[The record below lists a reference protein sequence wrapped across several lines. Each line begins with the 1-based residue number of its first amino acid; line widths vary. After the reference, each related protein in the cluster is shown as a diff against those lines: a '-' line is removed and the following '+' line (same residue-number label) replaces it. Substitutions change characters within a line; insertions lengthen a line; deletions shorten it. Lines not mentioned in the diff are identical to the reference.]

1 MRGLGRL
8 HRVLCAVSFA
18 LTLAALGACAA
29 PATTTANQAAADET
43 AASGSTVQ
51 SPAQEV
57 PAAPRRPVRTGGPLP
72 PERVVAPVVIDSTC
86 RTDAD
91 CAVKNVGNCCGY
103 QPACVNANS
112 PTDPKGVQ
120 AECAKKGMAS
130 VCGFKEITACSCN
143 QGQCEAASSDVVQ

>member
-1 MRGLGRL
+1 MRGLGRV
-8 HRVLCAVSFA
+8 HRVVCAVAFA
-18 LTLAALGACAA
+18 LALAAVGACAG
-29 PATTTANQAAADET
+29 PATTTANQTAADET
-43 AASGSTVQ
+43 AASGST
-51 SPAQEV
+51 PAQEA
-57 PAAPRRPVRTGGPLP
+57 PPAPRRPVRTGGPLP
-72 PERVVAPVVIDSTC
+72 PERAVAPVAIDSTC

-130 VCGFKEITACSCN
+130 VCGFKEITACTCN